1 MKNYKI
7 VVLDQIT
14 IGKDLDYSALNN
26 LGEVIFYDYT
36 LPAQT
41 AERIK
46 DADIVVTN
54 KVVIDTQEFRVA
66 EKLKFICVAATGYN
80 NINVSEAK
88 KLGIYVANV
97 KGYSTN
103 SVAQQ
108 VFAYILAFYNSIFE
122 YQAEIKNNKWQ
133 QSNVFNLL
141 KYPIY
146 ELYGKNLGI
155 IGYGAI
161 GQKVA
166 EIGKAFGM
174 NILPAKLPNRKYTD
188 TQRVDFQEVIRQ
200 ADVLTIHTPLTIET
214 QNLIQA
220 QELAMMKKSA
230 ILVNAA
236 RGGIVNEK
244 DLYNALVNRT
254 IRGAIV
260 DVLTEEPPSNGNI
273 LFSAPNIFITPH
285 SAWTSIE
292 ARKTLIAGI
301 VNNIEFFIAGKAEKI
316 SII

>member
-316 SII
+316 SLI